1 MATYLELGAN
11 RKRGLNWDG
20 VNIASNYGDKGILL
34 QDLTELPI
42 KGVPGNY
49 YDGVYSEHFIEHF
62 YHYQGVNLFKEAYRV
77 LKPGGVIRTVWPSY
91 DFIEYLTGDEDLTN
105 DPFVQHYY
113 KRYIVEEQFCADGH
127 KRKRPQEQVALGLL
141 YQKGEHL
148 YLWRVEEMKETL
160 TALGFTN
167 VKECQYGKSNVSG
180 FNGIDT
186 PGEIRKM
193 HSSVIEARKPW

>member
-11 RKRGLNWDG
+11 RKRGLNWDA
-20 VNIASNYGDKGILL
+20 VNIASNYGDKDIML

-42 KGVPGNY
+42 RGVPGNY

-91 DFIEYLTGDEDLTN
+91 DFVEYLTSDEDLSN
-105 DPFVQHYY
+105 DPFVKHYY
-113 KRYIVEEQFCADGH
+113 LRYCVQEKFQAKGH
-127 KRKRPQEQVALGLL
+127 ERKRPQEQVALGLL

-148 YLWRVEEMKETL
+148 YLWRIEEMKETL
-160 TALGFTN
+160 TALGFTQ
-167 VKECQYGKSNVSG
+167 VKQALYGKSSEPG

-193 HSSVIEARKPW
+193 HSAVIEARKPW